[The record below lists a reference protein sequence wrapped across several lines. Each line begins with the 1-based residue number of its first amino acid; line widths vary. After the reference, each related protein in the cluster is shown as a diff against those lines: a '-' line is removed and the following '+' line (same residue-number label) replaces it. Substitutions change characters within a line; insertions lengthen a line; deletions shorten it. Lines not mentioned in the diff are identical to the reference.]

1 MNTKMIKYIL
11 AKMVLMEG
19 LLMMLPALVGLVYK
33 ESISFIYIFVGLSLC
48 LFGYTWGYSKPK
60 NTRIFAKEGFVI
72 VALSWVILSIFG
84 AMPFYITRE
93 IPSYI
98 DAFFETVSGFTTTG
112 STIINDIEALSRSS
126 MFWRSFS
133 HWIGGMGIL
142 VFVVAF
148 LPQSSGNTLHILQ
161 AEMPGPIVGKLT
173 SKIKVTARLLYI
185 IYAAL
190 TILEMILLFLGGMNF
205 FDCVVNS
212 FSTAGTG
219 GFGIWNNSIAYYDSA
234 YIDSVITIFMALFG
248 INFNLIYFLLI
259 GKFAAAL
266 KSEELRWY
274 LGIIL
279 GATLLI
285 SINVLPLYKS
295 IFQAFRYA
303 SFTVVSI
310 ITTTGFIT
318 ADYQQWPLF
327 SKTIIVSLMFIGAM
341 AGSTGGGIKVSR
353 IMMYIKKS
361 LSELKKL
368 VHPHSVST
376 VKFEGEVVHEK
387 TITQIHTYLVLYAMV
402 FIVSLLLISLQ
413 NIDYASAFTAVTTCI
428 NNVGP
433 GLNVVGPVE
442 NFSSLTNL
450 SKLVLCFDMLAGRLE
465 IFPILLLFS
474 KDLWVD

>member
-1 MNTKMIKYIL
+1 
-11 AKMVLMEG
+11 
-19 LLMMLPALVGLVYK
+19 MLYV
-33 ESISFIYIFVGLSLC
+33 
-48 LFGYTWGYSKPK
+48 
-60 NTRIFAKEGFVI
+60 
-72 VALSWVILSIFG
+72 
-84 AMPFYITRE
+84 
-93 IPSYI
+93 
-98 DAFFETVSGFTTTG
+98 
-112 STIINDIEALSRSS
+112 
-126 MFWRSFS
+126 
-133 HWIGGMGIL
+133 
-142 VFVVAF
+142 
-148 LPQSSGNTLHILQ
+148 
-161 AEMPGPIVGKLT
+161 
-173 SKIKVTARLLYI
+173 

-190 TILEMILLFLGGMNF
+190 TILEIVLLWFGGMDV
-205 FDCVVNS
+205 FDCIVNS

-219 GFGIWNNSIAYYDSA
+219 GFGIWNSSIAYYDSA
-234 YIDSVITIFMALFG
+234 YIDFVITLFMGLFG

-285 SINVLPLYKS
+285 SINVLPIYKS
-295 IFQAFRYA
+295 IFSALRYA
-303 SFTVVSI
+303 SFTVVSV

-327 SKTIIVSLMFIGAM
+327 SKTIIVSLMFVGAM

-368 VHPHSVST
+368 VHPHSVSM
-376 VKFEGEVVHEK
+376 VKFEGQVVHEK
-387 TITQIHTYLVLYAMV
+387 TLTQIHTYLILYAMV
-402 FIVSLLLISLQ
+402 FVTSLLIISLQ
-413 NIDYASAFTAVTTCI
+413 NIDFASAFSAVTTCI

-442 NFSSLTNL
+442 NFSSLTSL

-474 KDLWVD
+474 KDLWTD

>member
-11 AKMVLMEG
+11 ARMVLMEG
-19 LLMMLPALVGLVYK
+19 ILMLLPALVGLLYK
-33 ESISFIYIFVGLSLC
+33 ESTSFIYILVSCCLC
-48 LFGYTWGYSKPK
+48 LFGYTWSYTKPK

-72 VALSWVILSIFG
+72 VALCWIILSLFG
-84 AMPFYITRE
+84 AVPFYLSKE

-112 STIINDIEALSRSS
+112 STILNNVEALSRSS

-173 SKIKVTARLLYI
+173 SKIKVTARLLYV

-190 TILEMILLFLGGMNF
+190 TILEIVLLWFGGMDV
-205 FDCVVNS
+205 FDCIVNS

-219 GFGIWNNSIAYYDSA
+219 GFGIWNSSIAYYDSA
-234 YIDSVITIFMALFG
+234 YIDFVITLFMGLFG

-285 SINVLPLYKS
+285 SINVLPIYKS
-295 IFQAFRYA
+295 IFSALRYA
-303 SFTVVSI
+303 SFTVVSV

-327 SKTIIVSLMFIGAM
+327 SKTIIVSLMFVGAM

-368 VHPHSVST
+368 VHPHSVSM
-376 VKFEGEVVHEK
+376 VKFEGQVVHEK
-387 TITQIHTYLVLYAMV
+387 TLTQIHTYLILYAMV
-402 FIVSLLLISLQ
+402 FVTSLLIISLQ
-413 NIDYASAFTAVTTCI
+413 NIDFASAFSAVTTCI

-442 NFSSLTNL
+442 NFSSLTSL

-474 KDLWVD
+474 KDLWTD

>member
-11 AKMVLMEG
+11 GRMILMEG
-19 LLMMLPALVGLVYK
+19 LLMLLPALTGVIYK
-33 ESISFIYIFVGLSLC
+33 EHETFVYVLMSILLLIIGYACSFK
-48 LFGYTWGYSKPK
+48 KPY
-60 NTRIFAKEGFVI
+60 NARIFAKEGFVI
-72 VALSWVILSIFG
+72 VALSWIVLSIFG
-84 AMPFYITRE
+84 ALPFYLTHE

-98 DAFFETVSGFTTTG
+98 DAFFEIVSGFTTTG
-112 STIINDIEALSRSS
+112 STILKDVEALSHAS

-148 LPQSSGNTLHILQ
+148 LPQSSGNTLHILK

-173 SKIKVTARLLYI
+173 SKIKVTAQILYI
-185 IYAAL
+185 IYAVL
-190 TILEMILLFLGGMNF
+190 TLIEVFLLYLGGMDL
-205 FDCVVNS
+205 FDCLLNS

-219 GFGIWNNSIAYYDSA
+219 GFGIWNSNIAHYDSA
-234 YIDSVITIFMALFG
+234 YVDVVITIFMTLFG

-259 GKFAAAL
+259 GKVVAVL

-274 LGIIL
+274 LGIIAV
-279 GATLLI
+279 ATILITMNILPIYNNILLA
-285 SINVLPLYKS
+285 L
-295 IFQAFRYA
+295 RYA
-303 SFTVVSI
+303 AFTVSSI

-327 SKTIIVSLMFIGAM
+327 SKTIIIIIMFIGAM

-353 IMMYIKKS
+353 VVMYLKKS

-368 VHPHSVST
+368 IHPHCVST
-376 VKFEGEVVHEK
+376 VKFEGEVVKDK
-387 TITQIHTYLVLYAMV
+387 TLSQIHTYLVLYVIV
-402 FIVSLLLISLQ
+402 FVFALLLVSLQ
-413 NIDYASAFTAVTTCI
+413 NIDFTSAFTAVTTCI

-442 NFSSLTNL
+442 NFSSLTDL
-450 SKLVLCFDMLAGRLE
+450 SKLVLSFVMLAGRLE
-465 IFPILLLFS
+465 IFPILLLFT
-474 KDLWVD
+474 KDIWTD